1 VIPYSP
7 LWSAARGPRY
17 TATTASP
24 AARRPQ
30 IGAGD
35 VGCGDEKIRVVDTLL
50 GAFLPSAIGAA
61 KQIGAALEQV

>member
-1 VIPYSP
+1 VVGGQRPP
-7 LWSAARGPRY
+7 VQRDDRVAGGAA
-17 TATTASP
+17 AS
-24 AARRPQ
+24 Q

-61 KQIGAALEQV
+61 KQIGAALEHV